1 MKIRKS
7 AASGNDKVEMQ
18 MTPMIDIVFQLLTFF
33 VMSFKIAVQEG
44 DFNVK
49 MPLAAASSAETI
61 EELPPIKLRLTANE
75 KGQLSGIHMGE
86 RSLPSFKELNA
97 AIIELVGTD
106 SGPSS
111 LAAQTEVEIDADY
124 DLRYENVVEAIT
136 AISGYVDKTGHIVK
150 LIEKLKF
157 VPPKPGD
164 SP

>member
-49 MPLAAASSAETI
+49 MPLAAAGTAETVVD
-61 EELPPIKLRLTANE
+61 LPPIKLRLTAND
-75 KGQLSGIHMGE
+75 KGHLSGIRMGE
-86 RSLPSFKELNA
+86 RSLAGFKDLNA

-106 SGPSS
+106 TGPNS
-111 LAAQTEVEIDADY
+111 LASTTEVEIDADY
-124 DLRYENVVEAIT
+124 DLRYENVMEAIT
-136 AISGYVDKTGHIVK
+136 SISGYVNKAGHVVK

-157 VPPKPGD
+157 APPKQGG
-164 SP
+164 